1 MWFEKLFGFAEQN
14 PEQVRN
20 NLKLENGLIYS
31 LVNGQSHDPGIFEL
45 ASLAEL
51 RKIELHQTQKISL
64 SEAIGDVK
72 KIHGE
77 SENNGAVF
85 QAASQFNL
93 LEMASPNAVPEDGV
107 GIYDYDKTQGPACAI
122 ACGAGTVYRNY
133 FVNVKGQIG
142 QTAERQIDCLEDIE
156 QFFQEGNSK
165 LWNMKN
171 GYCLAHEQGLELI
184 RKKIADLNS
193 DEYEYLKGQLKV
205 GIQHNA
211 EVTAFQGSSKVTQVY
226 CSGVPVA
233 YSGISTKRW
242 EPFGKMILEATYEAT
257 FWAAINNMNK
267 GRTNKVF
274 LTLVGGGVFGN
285 PDSWLYDAIILNL
298 KKFKNSGLDLIF
310 VSYGSSNSLVRKI
323 INDFNTELN

>member
-1 MWFEKLFGFAEQN
+1 
-14 PEQVRN
+14 
-20 NLKLENGLIYS
+20 
-31 LVNGQSHDPGIFEL
+31 
-45 ASLAEL
+45 
-51 RKIELHQTQKISL
+51 
-64 SEAIGDVK
+64 
-72 KIHGE
+72 
-77 SENNGAVF
+77 
-85 QAASQFNL
+85 
-93 LEMASPNAVPEDGV
+93 
-107 GIYDYDKTQGPACAI
+107 
-122 ACGAGTVYRNY
+122 
-133 FVNVKGQIG
+133 
-142 QTAERQIDCLEDIE
+142 
-156 QFFQEGNSK
+156 
-165 LWNMKN
+165 MKN

-193 DEYEYLKGQLKV
+193 DEYEHLKGKLKV

-211 EVTAFQGSSKVTQVY
+211 EVTAFQGSLKVTQVY

-233 YSGISTKRW
+233 YSGISTKQW

-257 FWAAINNMNK
+257 FWAAINNMKK